1 MDIAQTTPAT
11 AGSAAPAAAK
21 PRITSDFDT
30 FLQMLTAQMKNQD
43 PLNPIES
50 ADFATQLAT
59 FSSVE
64 QAVLT
69 NDLLRGLMSQTGL
82 ADMAGWV
89 GKEAR
94 AAAPVY
100 FDGTTPMTLH
110 PQPMAGAETG
120 EIVVRDETGGI
131 VHRFAA
137 PASGDPLP
145 WTGALPTGVQLPAG
159 VYQFTYISSREG
171 KSIGDTG
178 VEIYAQVAEVRSVDG
193 EKQLITKGGVAVPV
207 KDVTALRD
215 AP

>member
-11 AGSAAPAAAK
+11 ASSAAPAAAK

-82 ADMAGWV
+82 ADYLHLLMAWRTDYAPHSPE
-89 GKEAR
+89 EAFHPRFVEALQKIGR
-94 AAAPVY
+94 AHV
-100 FDGTTPMTLH
+100 
-110 PQPMAGAETG
+110 
-120 EIVVRDETGGI
+120 
-131 VHRFAA
+131 
-137 PASGDPLP
+137 
-145 WTGALPTGVQLPAG
+145 
-159 VYQFTYISSREG
+159 
-171 KSIGDTG
+171 
-178 VEIYAQVAEVRSVDG
+178 
-193 EKQLITKGGVAVPV
+193 
-207 KDVTALRD
+207 
-215 AP
+215 